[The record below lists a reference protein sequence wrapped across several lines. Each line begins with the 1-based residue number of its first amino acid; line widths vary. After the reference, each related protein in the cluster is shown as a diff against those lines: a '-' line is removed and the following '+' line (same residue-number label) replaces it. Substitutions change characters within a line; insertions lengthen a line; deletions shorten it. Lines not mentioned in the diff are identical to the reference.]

1 MNSLSEL
8 KDFFVNNQIQIK
20 SFDGWQLKVGKD
32 LWTMHDGVY
41 YRNNLPQSLKD
52 KTLFDSYKKVT
63 DNVKH
68 QSTQTRKWRVINC
81 RNRRG

>member
-1 MNSLSEL
+1 MNSLAEL
-8 KDFFVNNQIQIK
+8 RDFLSTKEIQIK
-20 SFDGWQLKVGKD
+20 EFGGWYLKVGKD
-32 LWTMHDGVY
+32 TWTMLDGVY

-68 QSTQTRKWRVINC
+68 QSTQTRKWRGTNC